1 MVSGTDGNDFYHRET
16 IAGHYKSS
24 VVNKGRLKLLM
35 FLHFMLVLL
44 MTFRLSTF
52 FFVMAEMRPPSFFQQ
67 LQLPR
72 PQMWEFVWLV
82 TVLPVFFGYV
92 AIRKNRV
99 FLLQQYLIGTFV
111 FGVLSSLY
119 AIYSHFEDLL
129 EYWETK
135 TATEYYK
142 GYPVI
147 VMWYMFLMVAMQLH
161 IAEIYFSYLLLKA
174 WKPEIKKKVK

>member
-1 MVSGTDGNDFYHRET
+1 VAGTDGNDFYHRET

-24 VVNKGRLKLLM
+24 VINKGRLKLLM
-35 FLHFMLVLL
+35 FLHILLIVL

-72 PQMWEFVWLV
+72 PQTWEFVWLV
-82 TVLPVFFGYV
+82 TFWPVLFGYI

-111 FGVLSSLY
+111 FGILPALF
-119 AIYSHFEDLL
+119 AIYSNFEDLL

-135 TATEYYK
+135 TASEYYK
-142 GYPVI
+142 GFPVI

-161 IAEIYFSYLLLKA
+161 AFEVYFSYLLLKA
-174 WKPEIKKKVK
+174 WKPDIRKKAK